1 MSQIKEAK
9 VIEILK
15 QCYDPELPVDLWNL
29 GLIYNIQI
37 QEAYDETKSD
47 INIVMSLTTP
57 GCTMGDQIAQDIRN
71 KLEALTEVNQAF
83 VEVTFD
89 PPWNPEMITEEAKKK
104 LAKLSG
110 KKHHIYSSAAA
121 YYKNK
126 LVWKTTQKT
135 TIKVRRLKRKVINEY
150 LQKTDKIILLSV
162 VCFQIEKEGPNI
174 IENIKGDFFNV
185 MGFPLFPFL
194 LFLIRFNVEK

>member
-71 KLEALTEVNQAF
+71 KLEALVEVNQAF

-89 PPWNPEMITEEAKKK
+89 PPWNPKMITEEAKKK
-104 LAKLSG
+104 LGLGITKLEN
-110 KKHHIYSSAAA
+110 HDHI
-121 YYKNK
+121 
-126 LVWKTTQKT
+126 T
-135 TIKVRRLKRKVINEY
+135 INE
-150 LQKTDKIILLSV
+150 
-162 VCFQIEKEGPNI
+162 EWE
-174 IENIKGDFFNV
+174 
-185 MGFPLFPFL
+185 
-194 LFLIRFNVEK
+194 

>member
-104 LAKLSG
+104 LGLGITKPEN
-110 KKHHIYSSAAA
+110 HDHI
-121 YYKNK
+121 N
-126 LVWKTTQKT
+126 
-135 TIKVRRLKRKVINEY
+135 INE
-150 LQKTDKIILLSV
+150 
-162 VCFQIEKEGPNI
+162 EWE
-174 IENIKGDFFNV
+174 
-185 MGFPLFPFL
+185 
-194 LFLIRFNVEK
+194 

>member
-83 VEVTFD
+83 VEVTFH

-104 LAKLSG
+104 LGLGITKPEN
-110 KKHHIYSSAAA
+110 HDHI
-121 YYKNK
+121 
-126 LVWKTTQKT
+126 T
-135 TIKVRRLKRKVINEY
+135 INE
-150 LQKTDKIILLSV
+150 
-162 VCFQIEKEGPNI
+162 EWE
-174 IENIKGDFFNV
+174 
-185 MGFPLFPFL
+185 
-194 LFLIRFNVEK
+194 